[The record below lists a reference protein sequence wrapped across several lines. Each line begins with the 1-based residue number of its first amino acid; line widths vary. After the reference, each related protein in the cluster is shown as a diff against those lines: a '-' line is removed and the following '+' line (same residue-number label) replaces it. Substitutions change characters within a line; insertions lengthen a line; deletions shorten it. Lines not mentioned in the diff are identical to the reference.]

1 MRLIMDGSRSMDKIF
16 TEEELLKMRAI
27 YSFGLDITN
36 NCYQLFKNIE
46 SLKHFYI
53 LDPNQMYKY
62 EQLINELMNYITETV
77 IEKYAIENKQKQ

>member
-1 MRLIMDGSRSMDKIF
+1 MAGSKAMDKIF
-16 TEEELLKMRAI
+16 TEEEILKMRAI
-27 YSFGLDITN
+27 YSLGLDITN

-46 SLKHFYI
+46 SLKHFHI